1 MAVVN
6 IERLTNS
13 LNEVFNKYIKVIND
27 YKNENLV
34 AKDQIK
40 TWFSHVNKESV
51 KIIKNIASKKT
62 GHQSVPTQSSSFK
75 INNMNNELMENL
87 I

>member
-40 TWFSHVNKESV
+40 
-51 KIIKNIASKKT
+51 
-62 GHQSVPTQSSSFK
+62 
-75 INNMNNELMENL
+75 NMV
-87 I
+87 